1 MALDD
6 RVKGL
11 ETITNRLDTSVGD
24 LVKKVDFLS
33 KTVENSS
40 KPHWTVPIFI
50 LLVLGW
56 IGWLSLQV
64 ISHGNKLTGIGAIL
78 SPQETLKNL
87 TSAVSPDPQK
97 AKQELAQVT
106 DSFQK
111 LNTAK
116 VKLPER
122 TIDETSGRLTIVSN
136 THQDLPETWSAI
148 GAFITYR
155 SQMVHGWAETNLPLC
170 DNQFHRARI
179 TKPIDKGSNTITHG
193 PVEINDC
200 KMILDSPDATGNL
213 SVDLSMADV
222 IFTHCVVFYN
232 GGPIIFVPVKMAATE
247 PPHFVGNVLFRDCSF
262 VLSVPSIPD
271 QRGQELIR
279 ALLDSPNG
287 DIKLERIS

>member
-1 MALDD
+1 MGLDD

-11 ETITNRLDTSVGD
+11 ETITNRLDSSVGD
-24 LVKKVDFLS
+24 LVKNVDFLS

-56 IGWLSLQV
+56 MGWLSLQV

-97 AKQELAQVT
+97 AKKDLAQVT
-106 DSFQK
+106 DSIQK

-122 TIDETSGRLTIVSN
+122 TIDETSRQLTIVSN

-155 SQMVHGWAETNLPLC
+155 SQMVHGWEETNLPLC
-170 DNQFHRARI
+170 DSQFHKARL
-179 TKPIDKGSNTITHG
+179 TKPIDKDTHTVTHG

-247 PPHFVGNVLFRDCSF
+247 PAHFVGSVLFRDCSF
-262 VLSVPSIPD
+262 VLSVPAIPD

-287 DIKLERIS
+287 DIRLGRVS